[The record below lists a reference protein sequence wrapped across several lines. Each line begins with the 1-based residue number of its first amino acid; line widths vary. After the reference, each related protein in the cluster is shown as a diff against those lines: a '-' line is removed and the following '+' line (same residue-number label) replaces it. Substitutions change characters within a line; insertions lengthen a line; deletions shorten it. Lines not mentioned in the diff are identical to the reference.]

1 MKNVI
6 LYFRFILNPL
16 LNVIYHEL
24 WIIYLCIV
32 RIVAIITSYSI
43 IYTSSFRMSLE
54 EAFLDMIF
62 EI

>member
-32 RIVAIITSYSI
+32 RIVVIITSYSI
-43 IYTSSFRMSLE
+43 IYTSSF
-54 EAFLDMIF
+54 
-62 EI
+62 